1 MYIIRP
7 TKWLFLSLA
16 KKKKKWLFLKS
27 CLDSEQPIIVRS
39 CGGNHFH
46 GIQYPFMVEIIS
58 SYTAK
63 IYFVGKG
70 SVIFRLA
77 KKKKKMVLLYLESSV
92 LRVY

>member
-16 KKKKKWLFLKS
+16 KKKKKKWLFLKS
-27 CLDSEQPIIVRS
+27 CLDSEQPITVRS

-70 SVIFRLA
+70 SFIFRLA
-77 KKKKKMVLLYLESSV
+77 KK
-92 LRVY
+92 

>member
-1 MYIIRP
+1 
-7 TKWLFLSLA
+7 
-16 KKKKKWLFLKS
+16 
-27 CLDSEQPIIVRS
+27 
-39 CGGNHFH
+39 
-46 GIQYPFMVEIIS
+46 MVEIIS

-70 SVIFRLA
+70 SVIFILA

>member
-1 MYIIRP
+1 
-7 TKWLFLSLA
+7 
-16 KKKKKWLFLKS
+16 
-27 CLDSEQPIIVRS
+27 
-39 CGGNHFH
+39 
-46 GIQYPFMVEIIS
+46 MVEIIS

-77 KKKKKMVLLYLESSV
+77 KKKKMVLLYLESSV